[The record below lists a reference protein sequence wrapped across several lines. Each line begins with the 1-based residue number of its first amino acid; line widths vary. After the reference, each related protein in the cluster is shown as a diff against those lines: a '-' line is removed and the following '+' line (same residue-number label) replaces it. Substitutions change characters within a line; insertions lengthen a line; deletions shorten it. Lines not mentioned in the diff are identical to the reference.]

1 DVYYTDVPVL
11 AYIQTRIDKD
21 SLSTDV
27 QDALKNLNG
36 ASARHGYAILDG
48 LVLLNDNGK
57 VNPRQSGYA
66 KWVIDKLEGK
76 AQGQVVN
83 HAEFVDNV
91 YTSQRTED
99 IKQTKE
105 FKVDP
110 ELFAV
115 VLAALVKNGDI
126 VIAIDGKTYDA
137 MNFEKLVSLSLNDF
151 INFSHIKK

>member
-1 DVYYTDVPVL
+1 PDYPAFGKL
-11 AYIQTRIDKD
+11 QTPMTKE
-21 SLSTDV
+21 SLSTYV

-36 ASARHGYAILDG
+36 ASTRQGYAILDG

-83 HAEFVDNV
+83 HSEFVENV
-91 YTSQRTED
+91 YTSQGTED

-126 VIAIDGKTYDA
+126 VNEFRMIND
-137 MNFEKLVSLSLNDF
+137 LSLC
-151 INFSHIKK
+151 FS